1 MKKRMLKIGVPLL
14 LVAVLITVGVYPI
27 TSQAAAKGTSY
38 KVVLQNGSFTANMFS
53 ANDGAAASVPQGDV
67 AGISF
72 TMVVEG
78 KSKTEKLKS
87 TGGKAEYYPV
97 TILAK
102 SFKGKPEE
110 RAMADGSGTAI
121 TVTQMAKD
129 SKGKL
134 YISGGDVDVVAVQGE
149 KKLTYKLGDGKAD
162 PKGSLFVELQM
173 ASIVTNKATGKLMQN
188 VLLPQLVTTGTAS
201 ITVQGAKGGL
211 NGKKIP
217 DNMKGLSNPLAG
229 KVIDL
234 DAGTG
239 TLVGV
244 AAMMNVK
251 NLTLGQ
257 PIDAMVASNWVMQ
270 ISK

>member
-1 MKKRMLKIGVPLL
+1 MKERLLKMGVPIFLVAL
-14 LVAVLITVGVYPI
+14 LVGAVICPVA
-27 TSQAAAKGTSY
+27 SQAASTTTY
-38 KVVLQNGSFTANMFS
+38 TVVLQNGSFTANMFS

-67 AGISF
+67 AGESF
-72 TMVVEG
+72 TMLVEG
-78 KSKTEKLKS
+78 KSKTEKVQS

-102 SFKGKPEE
+102 SFKGKFEE
-110 RAMADGSGTAI
+110 RPMADGSGTAI
-121 TVTQMAKD
+121 SVTQMAKD

-149 KKLTYKLGDGKAD
+149 KQLTYKLGDGKVD

-173 ASIVTNKATGKLMQN
+173 ASIVTNKATGKVMQK
-188 VLLPQLVTTGTAS
+188 VLLPQLVTTGTVS
-201 ITVQGAKGGL
+201 LTVQGAKGGI

-217 DNMKGLSNPLAG
+217 DDIKGLSKPLAG
-229 KVIDL
+229 KAIDL

-257 PIDAMVASNWVMQ
+257 PIDAIVASNWVMQ